1 MPGIRIKFLEDYIFI
16 LDPKGNQ
23 MDILGLLEP
32 HSAENLSPGLPKK
45 KISGSDHISLVVEL
59 GWQSE
64 LNKNTS

>member
-1 MPGIRIKFLEDYIFI
+1 
-16 LDPKGNQ
+16 

-45 KISGSDHISLVVEL
+45 NISGSDHMSLVVEL

-64 LNKNTS
+64 LSKKASQSWENTVDSEQILINSDDVE